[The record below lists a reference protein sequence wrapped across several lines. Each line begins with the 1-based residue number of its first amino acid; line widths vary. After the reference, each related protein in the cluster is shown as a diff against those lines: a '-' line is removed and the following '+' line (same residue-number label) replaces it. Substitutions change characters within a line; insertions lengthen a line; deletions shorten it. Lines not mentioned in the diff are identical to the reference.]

1 MLCLTAITAPM
12 WLIVAVQDWNLT
24 ILLIFKLISTSICLF
39 FQTQTLLRNNA
50 TASFF
55 SAQLAGTQWK
65 VEDVISF
72 LSKHSEDKRPHGTA
86 FTWRDVFNETDQA
99 IMSIS
104 RFMEVWTALFHTT
117 FSFLSYSHTHPLY
130 LIIHLPPTYIL
141 SHKTRQQPIISKIVQ
156 ACHNQLDFTFFGR
169 KARVKRAWIT
179 CCMDFVGFWGLMS
192 NSAI

>member
-1 MLCLTAITAPM
+1 MLC
-12 WLIVAVQDWNLT
+12 AVQDWNLS

-72 LSKHSEDKRPHGTA
+72 LSKHSEDTRPHGTA

-104 RFMEVWTALFHTT
+104 RFMEVWTAPFHTT
-117 FSFLSYSHTHPLY
+117 FSFLSSSHTHPFY
-130 LIIHLPPTYIL
+130 LIIHLSPTYIL
-141 SHKTRQQPIISKIVQ
+141 SHKTRQQPIISYIVH
-156 ACHNQLDFTFFGR
+156 ACHNQLDFRFFGR
-169 KARVKRAWIT
+169 KACVKCAWVN
-179 CCMDFVGFWGLMS
+179 FVGFGVVMS
-192 NSAI
+192 ISAI